1 MTFYTDSLHPD
12 VEAVD
17 VPGLTDHFGIGDAI
31 ALVQEVIDDGLPAS
45 EAPFDVVA
53 GKNLYV
59 RYAHKAVAIFTVD
72 SYLRHLRT
80 LSIGNN
86 QQIVLARARSR
97 V

>member
-1 MTFYTDSLHPD
+1 MAFYTDSLHPE
-12 VEAVD
+12 VETVD
-17 VPGLTDHFGIGDAI
+17 VPGLTDHFGIGDVI

-59 RYAHKAVAIFTVD
+59 RYAPNPVAIFTVNA
-72 SYLRHLRT
+72 YLKHLRT

-86 QQIVLARARSR
+86 QQTVLARAKTRA
-97 V
+97 